1 MTSQVHTSDL
11 LARLINE
18 APKDKVDLHW
28 LLGHLQKRAFG
39 LLLLIL
45 AIAILVPG
53 LGIVASVAIAFPAV
67 EMMLGRDRPTLP
79 QFLTRRAI
87 ATDRFTTWSGRTL
100 PVLKAIERISRSRW
114 HTPVNATKRAVGF
127 VVLLLAFSGIW
138 PLPLINVLPAVTI
151 ALLAIAVLQE
161 DGILL
166 AFAFIAAILSLVVFA
181 FLAWK
186 SAGVLSH
193 FVNVSHRWPWR

>member
-1 MTSQVHTSDL
+1 VTSQVHTSDL
-11 LARLINE
+11 LAKLIKE

-28 LLGHLQKRAFG
+28 LLGHLEKRAFG

-45 AIAILVPG
+45 AIAILIPG
-53 LGIVASVAIAFPAV
+53 LGIVASFAIAFPAV
-67 EMMLGRDRPTLP
+67 EMMLGRNRPTLP
-79 QFLTRRAI
+79 RFLTRRAI
-87 ATDRFTTWSGRTL
+87 ATDRFTKWSGRAL
-100 PVLKAIERISRSRW
+100 LVLKAVERISRSRW
-114 HTPVNATKRAVGF
+114 YTPVNATKRVVGF

-138 PLPLINVLPAVTI
+138 PLPLINLLPAVTI

-166 AFAFIAAILSLVVFA
+166 AVAFIVAVLSLLVFA

-193 FVNVSHRWPWR
+193 FMNGRLHLPWR